1 MKKERITRIKCIMRE
16 RTTSGITK
24 GVSSFI
30 RRAYHH
36 LRGSKNLVATLSPPT
51 DPVGYVL
58 ISYVHAN
65 FSPSGSGQIPHSHTH
80 FWECSAMAR
89 SFVEQGY
96 SVDIIR
102 WTNLKFIPSRDYS
115 FFVDVRKNLERIAPL
130 LRKDCMK
137 IMHAETAHPS
147 VHNTAQLARLRAL
160 HERRGLAL
168 QPFKLIEENRAIET
182 AECATVLGNEFT
194 MDSYRF
200 AGKPMH
206 RIPISCPMTYPAP
219 QSKDFATAGRR
230 FVWFGSEGFVHKGLD
245 LVLEAFAGMPEF
257 HLTVCG
263 PIRRERP
270 FQIAYYREL
279 YETEN
284 IHTAGWVS
292 VASEE
297 FLQLCESSVGLIYPT
312 CSEGGGGSVINCMH
326 AGLIPIVPDSASVD
340 LAPEFGVRLEDIS
353 VEGIREAIR
362 TTAARPAGELHSMSR
377 AAHRFVNERHTRE
390 TFLAA
395 YRALVN
401 QWVDQRA

>member
-1 MKKERITRIKCIMRE
+1 
-16 RTTSGITK
+16 
-24 GVSSFI
+24 
-30 RRAYHH
+30 
-36 LRGSKNLVATLSPPT
+36 
-51 DPVGYVL
+51 
-58 ISYVHAN
+58 
-65 FSPSGSGQIPHSHTH
+65 
-80 FWECSAMAR
+80 MAE

-102 WTNLKFIPSRDYS
+102 WTNRKFVPTREYS
-115 FFVDVRKNLERIAPL
+115 FFIDVRMNLERIAPL
-130 LRKDCMK
+130 LRKDCLK

-160 HERRGLAL
+160 RERRGISLE
-168 QPFKLIEENRAIET
+168 PFKLVEENRAIET

-200 AGKPMH
+200 AEKPMH
-206 RIPISCPMTYPAP
+206 RIPISCPMAYPAP
-219 QSKDFATAGRR
+219 ESKDFSIAGRR

-263 PIRRERP
+263 PIGRERP

-279 YETEN
+279 YQAEN

-292 VASEE
+292 VTSEE
-297 FLQLCESSVGLIYPT
+297 FRQLCETSVGLIYPT

-340 LAPEFGVRLEDIS
+340 ITPAYGIRLEDLT

-362 TTAARPAGELHSMSR
+362 ATAARPAGELREMSL

-390 TFLAA
+390 SFQSA
-395 YRALVN
+395 YRSLVQ
-401 QWVDQRA
+401 QWVKQKS